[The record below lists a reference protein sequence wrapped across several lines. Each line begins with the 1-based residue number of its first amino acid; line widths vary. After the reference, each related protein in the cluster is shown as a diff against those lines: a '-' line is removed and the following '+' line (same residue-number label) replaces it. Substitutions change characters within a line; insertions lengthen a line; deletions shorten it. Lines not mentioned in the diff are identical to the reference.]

1 MIAQL
6 FFEGA
11 LCMHGCIVDPGDD
24 IARFRISTNSRS
36 FALQAFDQYAVKTF
50 IADAEVVLPRV
61 LVVVLD
67 GLCADEA
74 ALYPA
79 VSYPVL
85 VDSPVDID
93 RYCKLIS
100 VIRAR
105 SGKNSIIDAYEFPGF
120 VYQRRALITRI
131 DVGI

>member
-24 IARFRISTNSRS
+24 IARFQISTNSRS
-36 FALQAFDQYAVKTF
+36 FALQAFDQYAVKRF

-67 GLCADEA
+67 GLSAEDG
-74 ALYPA
+74 ALYHA
-79 VSYPVL
+79 VSYQVL
-85 VDSPVDID
+85 VDFPDDID
-93 RYCKLIS
+93 RYCKRIS
-100 VIRAR
+100 GIRTC
-105 SGKNSIIDAYEFPGF
+105 SGKNSRIDAYEFPGF
-120 VYQRRALITRI
+120 VYQRPA
-131 DVGI
+131 